1 MMESF
6 LCAESITCFGVYDGF
21 SFANLQEC
29 YSTALIQ
36 SRLIRDPL
44 KDPTNHDACLLPLR
58 IPGTQPLNFCPF
70 CS

>member
-1 MMESF
+1 MMDLSF
-6 LCAESITCFGVYDGF
+6 ALNPSLVSEVYDGF

-36 SRLIRDPL
+36 SRLMRDPL